1 MACPDSV
8 GVRRVIRDPLLSK
21 GREVKKP
28 RHEEML
34 FPMHSSTILS
44 SALLLLS
51 IATGC
56 AGPGAAQDIAT
67 PAGAATSA
75 TLAQDVRAVQE
86 ALIEERITGSN
97 TARVWRD
104 GEVLYE
110 GVANSGRE
118 GDAAITD
125 ETLFP
130 IWSMSKPITIVAMLL
145 LHEQGLF
152 EWDDPVAK
160 YIPAFG
166 ELRVK
171 DGDGTRPAVEPLR
184 IQHLMTHRSGYV
196 YYALGTPALHE
207 WPSAANQGRFADLAE
222 FVEVAA
228 AHPVEFEPGS
238 QYAYGINQAILGGLA
253 EVLTDKSFD
262 VVLEELL
269 FEPLGMTETS
279 FHLGG
284 DRRGRFQPLYIN
296 SGALEGFSRVFL
308 DELNYDP
315 SSRAFFGGEGLV
327 SCMADYS
334 KFCEMLAC
342 GGVFR
347 GRRILSE
354 ESLAEMTTLSTEQIP
369 GMTEGFGMGFSVFVV
384 HDAGPERSGAPDGV
398 FGWSGYHNTHF
409 WIDPK
414 SRLYGLFMSRAREF
428 TFDISARLRR
438 AVYGG

>member
-1 MACPDSV
+1 MKEP
-8 GVRRVIRDPLLSK
+8 PLE
-21 GREVKKP
+21 G
-28 RHEEML
+28 ML
-34 FPMHSSTILS
+34 FSMRISTIFPGV
-44 SALLLLS
+44 LLLLS
-51 IATGC
+51 IHAGC
-56 AGPGAAQDIAT
+56 AGPGATQGVAA
-67 PAGAATSA
+67 PAGSVTSA

-86 ALIEERITGSN
+86 ALIEERITGGN
-97 TARVWRD
+97 TALVWHD

-110 GVANSGRE
+110 GVVDSGRE

-130 IWSMSKPITIVAMLL
+130 IWSMSKPITTVAMLL

-152 EWDDPVAK
+152 RWDDPVAK

-166 ELRVK
+166 DLKVK

-196 YYALGTPALHE
+196 YYALGAPALHE
-207 WPSAANQGRFADLAE
+207 WPSPANQSRFTDLAE
-222 FVEVAA
+222 FAEVAA

-238 QYAYGINQAILGGLA
+238 QYAYGINQAILGRVA
-253 EVLTDKSFD
+253 EVLTDKPYD
-262 VVLEELL
+262 AVLEELI
-269 FEPLGMTETS
+269 FDPLEMTETS

-284 DRRGRFQPLYIN
+284 DRRDRFQPLYIN
-296 SGALEGFSRVFL
+296 SGALEGFSRGFL

-327 SCMADYS
+327 SCMADYA

-347 GRRILSE
+347 GVRILSE
-354 ESLAEMTTLSTEQIP
+354 QSLAEMTTLSTEQIP
-369 GMTEGFGMGFSVFVV
+369 GMTEGFGMGFSVFVA
-384 HDAGPERSGAPDGV
+384 HDAGPEGSGAPDGV
-398 FGWSGYHNTHF
+398 FGWAGYHNTHF
-409 WIDPK
+409 WIDPEN
-414 SRLYGLFMSRAREF
+414 RLYGLFMSRAREF
-428 TFDISARLRR
+428 TFDIPIRLRH